1 MSKKPENSE
10 VEFQDPL
17 MRMTQI
23 LGDGDRRIY
32 VVVANSVQVPMG
44 LDMTYGHEILYR
56 VPDALSIKQVA
67 GRAAMQNGHAKALVH
82 LIMAERAL
90 APFMQGKYEIPKDDE
105 YLTRLWDV
113 IQTPVTSIMLAAR
126 DSFELHHVYR
136 LLEQRLGG
144 KVYPFYD
151 ENKDV
156 YGVKEDG
163 TPHKV
168 MTAIATEPI
177 PFVKTGGILDY
188 LDLWR
193 PEN

>member
-105 YLTRLWDV
+105 YLTKLWDV